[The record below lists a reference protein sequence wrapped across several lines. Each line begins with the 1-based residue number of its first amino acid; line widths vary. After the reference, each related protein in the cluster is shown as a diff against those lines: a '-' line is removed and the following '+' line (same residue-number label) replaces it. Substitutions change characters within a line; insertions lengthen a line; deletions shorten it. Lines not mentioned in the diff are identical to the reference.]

1 MNIYDWLIS
10 YFYNIAVLA
19 ANSPS
24 MKNSYQEKQPFAVRR
39 LKKEH

>member
-1 MNIYDWLIS
+1 MNIYDWIIS

-24 MKNSYQEKQPFAVRR
+24 VKNSYQEKQPLAVKR
-39 LKKEH
+39 LKIKH